1 MRQKAFSLLETV
13 ITLAIAGMLL
23 GIGEMSFQ
31 GFEDKI
37 NFDRFCR
44 QAAGLFQEKIRSA
57 AITGKRVVIY
67 NQSEQGKLEV
77 IQDGKHES
85 LKIPDGITVYTS
97 FSDKTG
103 LSITNDGITS
113 QPFTLRIV
121 KNDKGK
127 EEYVKKYTFL
137 LPWGKI
143 NEK

>member
-44 QAAGLFQEKIRSA
+44 QAVGLFQEKIRSA
-57 AITGKRVVIY
+57 AITGKKVVIY
-67 NQSEQGKLEV
+67 NQRSQGKLEV
-77 IQDGKHES
+77 IQDGRHES
-85 LKIPDGITVYTS
+85 LKIPDGVTVYTNFNNTS
-97 FSDKTG
+97 GWTSSSDGT
-103 LSITNDGITS
+103 TS
-113 QPFTLRIV
+113 QAFTLRII
-121 KNDKGK
+121 KNDQGK
-127 EEYVKKYTFL
+127 KEYEKAYTFL
-137 LPWGKI
+137 LSWGKI

>member
-13 ITLAIAGMLL
+13 ISLAVAGMLL
-23 GIGEMSFQ
+23 GIGDMSLQ

-57 AITGKRVVIY
+57 AITGKRVMIY
-67 NQSEQGKLEV
+67 NQSSQGKLEV
-77 IQDGKHES
+77 IQDGQHES
-85 LKIPDGITVYTS
+85 LKIPDGVTVYTS
-97 FSDKTG
+97 FSNKTG
-103 LSITNDGITS
+103 FNITGDGTTS
-113 QPFTLRIV
+113 QPFTLRII
-121 KNDKGK
+121 KNDQGK
-127 EEYVKKYTFL
+127 KEYEKAYTFL

>member
-1 MRQKAFSLLETV
+1 MRRKAFSLLETV

-23 GIGEMSFQ
+23 GIGEMSLQ

-44 QAAGLFQEKIRSA
+44 QAVGLFQEKIRSA
-57 AITGKRVVIY
+57 AITGKKVVIY
-67 NQSEQGKLEV
+67 NQSSQGKLEV
-77 IQDGKHES
+77 IQDGQHES
-85 LKIPDGITVYTS
+85 LKIPDGVSVYTS
-97 FSDKTG
+97 FSDKTCFN
-103 LSITNDGITS
+103 ITGDGTTS
-113 QPFTLRIV
+113 QPFTLKIV

-137 LPWGKI
+137 LSWGKI

>member
-13 ITLAIAGMLL
+13 IALAIAGMLL

-37 NFDRFCR
+37 NFDSFCR

-67 NQSEQGKLEV
+67 NQSSQGKLEV
-77 IQDGKHES
+77 IQDGQHES
-85 LKIPDGITVYTS
+85 LKIPDGVTVYTNFNNTS
-97 FSDKTG
+97 GWTISSDGT
-103 LSITNDGITS
+103 TS
-113 QPFTLRIV
+113 QAFTLRII
-121 KNDKGK
+121 KNDQGK
-127 EEYVKKYTFL
+127 KEYEKAYTFL
-137 LPWGKI
+137 LSWGEI

>member
-67 NQSEQGKLEV
+67 NQNSQGKLEV

-97 FSDKTG
+97 FNDKTG

-113 QPFTLRIV
+113 QPFTLRIL

-137 LPWGKI
+137 LSWGKI

>member
-57 AITGKRVVIY
+57 AITGKKVVIY
-67 NQSEQGKLEV
+67 NQSSQGKLEV
-77 IQDGKHES
+77 IQDGRHES
-85 LKIPDGITVYTS
+85 LKIPDGVTVYT
-97 FSDKTG
+97 
-103 LSITNDGITS
+103 N
-113 QPFTLRIV
+113 QAFTLRII
-121 KNDKGK
+121 KNDQGK
-127 EEYVKKYTFL
+127 KEYEKAYTFL
-137 LPWGKI
+137 LSWGKI

>member
-1 MRQKAFSLLETV
+1 MRQRAFSLLETV
-13 ITLAIAGMLL
+13 VTRAIAGMLL
-23 GIGEMSFQ
+23 GIGEMSLQ

-57 AITGKRVVIY
+57 AITGKRVVVY
-67 NQSEQGKLEV
+67 NQSSQGKLEV
-77 IQDGKHES
+77 IQDGRHES
-85 LKIPDGITVYTS
+85 LKIPDGVAVYTS

-103 LSITNDGITS
+103 FNITGDGTTS
-113 QPFTLRIV
+113 QPFTLKIV
-121 KNDKGK
+121 KNDQGK

-137 LPWGKI
+137 LSWGKI